1 MKASIQFDKKDRT
14 LLKMINDVID
24 NGLSTSAEK
33 DILSTSL
40 HPHGIQNMV
49 DTHEVRMALAVI
61 NLLERLDNNDGSRER
76 LAALRTLHNEV
87 VYSAQTSF
95 KFNTSRVLIQI
106 MKDIVRS
113 RGNENEQ
120 LKLIHDFQKV
130 AAGNPRIVRHYLTKY
145 FLLEMPE
152 EWNQKTLDD
161 HVHDSST
168 RGRKN
173 PTYLVMDAR
182 VKGIRRLSVVYYNF
196 IDPNVA
202 FELMEAASIMGITV
216 RIGIKLKAIHNG
228 RYIEFVWTPRGFTGS
243 HSVMEFLQDP
253 KTKEFLEEGRKAEE
267 WASKQVIATLH
278 HFNKV
283 HAPSISAEFEL
294 PSFALDEQ
302 KFMNFVGSAQ
312 ISLVHLAEFAH
323 ITLLPVL
330 KVRADEL
337 KEHLKNAQEGE
348 KTLLNQSLEQLDS
361 LSPQAIYK
369 RWIHPVQNPS
379 IPSLLHPQEDGRPPF
394 LSYKMEDLLYKL
406 KKLRPN
412 SRVTLL
418 TGGLEAKEVLE
429 LIWDNKGLITH
440 LEVFNLKE
448 WMNGRL
454 SHLEEINDL
463 QSAINRK
470 DILKIKHIILVLL
483 QREDVKKDI
492 ALEQKFNEILCNIP
506 KLINFYEKEALGSR
520 FGTDSTNTLGTRFG
534 MGLAVPE
541 TLPKSA
547 QKLIGKKGKLN
558 PIRLPLRVPVSFSD
572 TYNEPVHQSKLQR
585 WIRHSLGWLHF
596 GLKRKRDW
604 KAGYADAFISDKG
617 NIVTLGGRTE
627 PAKNGFI
634 PNQSKEDKKETRAV
648 PFLYMNTTVLNV
660 IKVSLGFLPAF
671 LTFMLTQNWWVLAW
685 FGALI
690 WFSITG
696 IRNIIQ
702 AVISGGG
709 FQKGAR
715 IDWKQLIN
723 WSRISDSLMYTG
735 LSVVLLEGF
744 TRNVLL
750 GHILG
755 ITVDKAPLLVF
766 SIIALANGLY
776 ISSHNIFRGF
786 PKTAVVGNL
795 FRSILAIPV
804 AMVYN
809 IILAMILPIITGMPA
824 AAILVPAAAIV
835 SKFASDTVAGVI
847 ESVADRRNNYR
858 LRTSDFS
865 MGVRSLFNCFT
876 SLELTFPE
884 KDILEMMKKPTE
896 FIRMLSAKA
905 PTLEIESFIISL
917 DLMYMWYYQPCARQA
932 FLTQLKKMSAEER
945 LIYVRFQELLSEYKE
960 VSRLFLSGML
970 GNNFSHA
977 LAFYLDNYKD
987 YLRSLEEIRLTID
1000 KKERESYEDKV
1011 QKVFSNKGRSL
1022 FAETKETFKRV
1033 FFFIK
1038 DCQVKAGYLIQ
1049 RVSNKE
1055 PYSQRQQSLSYEPQK
1070 IEEKK
1075 SASE

>member
-1 MKASIQFDKKDRT
+1 
-14 LLKMINDVID
+14 MINDVLD
-24 NGLSTSAEK
+24 HGLSTSAEK
-33 DILSTSL
+33 EVLSTSL

-61 NLLERLDNNDGSRER
+61 NLLERLGNNDGSRER

-106 MKDIVRS
+106 MKDLVRA
-113 RGNENEQ
+113 RGNDEEQ
-120 LKLIHDFQKV
+120 LKLIHDFQKA

-182 VKGIRRLSVVYYNF
+182 IKGIRRLSVVYYNF

-202 FELMEAASIMGITV
+202 YELMEAASIMGITV
-216 RIGIKLKAIHNG
+216 RIGIKLKAKHND
-228 RYIEFVWTPRGFTGS
+228 RYVEFIWTPRGFTGP
-243 HSVMEFLQDP
+243 HSVMEFLKDP
-253 KTKEFLEEGRKAEE
+253 KTQSFLEKGRKAEE
-267 WASKQVIATLH
+267 WASKQVVKTLH
-278 HFNKV
+278 HFNEV
-283 HAPSISAEFEL
+283 HAPAICTEYCLAPFS
-294 PSFALDEQ
+294 LDEE
-302 KFMNFVGSAQ
+302 KFENFVGSSQ
-312 ISLVHLAEFAH
+312 NSLVHLSEFTH
-323 ITLLPVL
+323 LTLLPL
-330 KVRADEL
+330 LAERAEEIKQKIASASPEEKKQLLEEL
-337 KEHLKNAQEGE
+337 DK
-348 KTLLNQSLEQLDS
+348 LDS
-361 LSPQAIYK
+361 LTPQTIYL
-369 RWIHPVQNPS
+369 RWIHPMQNPT
-379 IPSLLHPQEDGRPPF
+379 IPSLLIPGEDDRPDFLNYKLEDF
-394 LSYKMEDLLYKL
+394 LSTLM
-406 KKLRPN
+406 KLRPN

-418 TGGLEAKEVLE
+418 TSSLEAKDVLE
-429 LIWDNKGLITH
+429 LLWDCKGMITH
-440 LEVFNLKE
+440 LEVFNLKD

-463 QSAINRK
+463 QSAINHK
-470 DILKIKHIILVLL
+470 DVLKIKYIILNLL
-483 QREDVKKDI
+483 KRNDVKADPKLS
-492 ALEQKFNEILCNIP
+492 AKLNEILRNIP
-506 KLINFYEKEALGSR
+506 KLLNFYGKEALGSR
-520 FGTDSTNTLGTRFG
+520 FGTDSTNTLGTRYG

-541 TLPKSA
+541 TLPRSA

-558 PIRLPLRVPVSFSD
+558 PIKLPLSVPLSFSD
-572 TYNEPVHQSKLQR
+572 IYEEPLHQSFLQR
-585 WIRHSLGWLHF
+585 WIRHSLGWLKF

-604 KAGYADAFISDKG
+604 KAAYADAFISDRG
-617 NIVTLGGRTE
+617 NIITLGGRTE
-627 PAKNGFI
+627 PAKNGFVA
-634 PNQSKEDKKETRAV
+634 NESKTDKKESRSA
-648 PFLYMNTTVLNV
+648 PFLYTNTTVLN
-660 IKVSLGFLPAF
+660 ISKVTVGFLPAF

-696 IRNIIQ
+696 VRNIIQ
-702 AVISGGG
+702 AIISGGG

-744 TRNVLL
+744 TRNILL
-750 GHILG
+750 DHILG
-755 ITVDKAPLLVF
+755 ITVDKTPLLVF

-795 FRSILAIPV
+795 FRSVLAIPV

-809 IILAMILPIITGMPA
+809 VILAMVLPVITGMPA

-847 ESVADRRNNYR
+847 ESIADRRNNYR

-865 MGVRSLFNCFT
+865 MGVRSLFSCFT
-876 SLELTFPE
+876 HLELSFPE
-884 KDILEMMKKPTE
+884 KDILELMRKPAS
-896 FIRMLSAKA
+896 FVRMVAAKA
-905 PTLEIESFIISL
+905 PSLEIESFIISL

-932 FLTQLKKMSAEER
+932 FLTQLKKMTPEER
-945 LIYVRFQELLSEYKE
+945 LVYVRFQTLLSEYKE

-987 YLRSLEEIRLTID
+987 YLRSLEEIRVTLD
-1000 KKERESYEDKV
+1000 RKEAALNDNNTTKMLSAKTNA
-1011 QKVFSNKGRSL
+1011 F
-1022 FAETKETFKRV
+1022 FAETKTSLKRAL
-1033 FFFIK
+1033 FFVK
-1038 DCQVKAGYLIQ
+1038 DCSVKAGCLIQ
-1049 RVSNKE
+1049 KVSNKE
-1055 PYSQRQQSLSYEPQK
+1055 PYRKQTNPKQTES
-1070 IEEKK
+1070 KK
-1075 SASE
+1075 ESASM